1 LLNAF
6 LGEKLAI
13 VTPKPQT
20 TRDRILGIVAVDGG
34 QLVFLDTP
42 GVHRGS
48 RALNRHLSEVALS
61 TIGDVDVVLFVIDA
75 KYATRKQLAKDDR
88 RIIEAIKKSDRR
100 AIALI
105 NKVDSVPKGNLLPL
119 IAQLSDAAVF
129 TSIIPVSATQ
139 ADGLDVVL
147 SEVMTYLPESPPLYP
162 EDELTDKPVRFLV
175 SELIREQLFLSMKQE
190 LPYSVAVE
198 IINYKEREDEKL
210 IEIDATIHVE
220 RTSQK
225 GIILGKGGQSIK
237 EVCTAARAEI
247 EKLVGK
253 QVFLRTHVR
262 VEPNWTK
269 NERSMRKLG
278 YSKSK

>member
-1 LLNAF
+1 M
-6 LGEKLAI
+6 
-13 VTPKPQT
+13 
-20 TRDRILGIVAVDGG
+20 
-34 QLVFLDTP
+34 
-42 GVHRGS
+42 
-48 RALNRHLSEVALS
+48 
-61 TIGDVDVVLFVIDA
+61 
-75 KYATRKQLAKDDR
+75 
-88 RIIEAIKKSDRR
+88 
-100 AIALI
+100 
-105 NKVDSVPKGNLLPL
+105 PKGNLLPL

-237 EVCTAARAEI
+237 EVCPAARAEI